1 MKKITTAFL
10 FALLTLSLVGT
21 AFAAAPSKIKSF
33 DLLVDY
39 SMSMGWNYK
48 NTGTDRIVLAQEL
61 LEKINARIPGENYTA
76 GLHTFAPMTTAVD
89 FGSYNRGNM
98 QNAIDELSGNF
109 VRDASKLS
117 QGSGLD
123 FFAHN
128 YSDLSR
134 PGAIVSFT
142 DGDYGAGRNSIN
154 EAQIFYQTQPN
165 MCLHFVSFANTEKEQ
180 ALIDAMAALNPCSVS
195 VKAEDLLASDAA
207 IDSFVEQV
215 WGAGGGHSR
224 VVMSANDVHF
234 AFDSN
239 VIHESQKRVANV
251 VLRDLADDSDLKVR
265 IDGYTCNI
273 GPADYNQDLSVRRA
287 NAVKNYLVDNGISA
301 SRIVTKGHGPENP
314 VADNNTRDGRAQ
326 NRRVE
331 FTFFK

>member
-39 SMSMGWNYK
+39 SMSMGWKYK
-48 NTGTDRIVLAQEL
+48 NTGTNRIVLAQEL
-61 LEKINARIPGENYTA
+61 LEKINSRIPGESYTA
-76 GLHTFAPMTTAVD
+76 GLHTFAPMTTVNE
-89 FGSYNRGNM
+89 FGPYSRSGM
-98 QNAIDELSGNF
+98 QGAIGQLTSNF

-123 FFAHN
+123 FFAQN
-128 YSDLSR
+128 YADLPR

-142 DGDYGAGRNSIN
+142 DGDYGAGRNSLN
-154 EAQIFYQTQPN
+154 EAKIFYQTQPN
-165 MCLHFVSFANTEKEQ
+165 MCLHFVSFANTEREQ
-180 ALIDAMAALNPCSVS
+180 ALIDEMAALNPCSVS

-207 IDSFVEQV
+207 IDRFVEDV
-215 WGAGGGHSR
+215 WGVGSYQR

-234 AFDSN
+234 AFDSD

-273 GPADYNQDLSVRRA
+273 GPADYNVGLSERRA
-287 NAVKNYLVDNGISA
+287 NAVKRYLVDNGISS
-301 SRIVTKGHGPENP
+301 SRIVTKGHGESDP

>member
-1 MKKITTAFL
+1 MKRITIAFL
-10 FALLTLSLVGT
+10 FALLSLSLVGN

-33 DLLVDY
+33 DILVDY
-39 SMSMGWNYK
+39 SMSMGWKYQKTGK
-48 NTGTDRIVLAQEL
+48 NRIDLAQEL
-61 LEKINARIPGENYTA
+61 LEKINARIPGQNYTA
-76 GLHTFAPMTTAVD
+76 GLHTFAVMGTAVE
-89 FGSYNRGNM
+89 FGPYNRNTM
-98 QNAIDELSGNF
+98 QNAIGQLSSNF
-109 VRDASKLS
+109 VRDASRLS

-123 FFAHN
+123 YFASQ
-128 YSDLSR
+128 YADLPR

-142 DGDYGAGRNSIN
+142 DGDYGAGRNSVN

-180 ALIDAMAALNPCSVS
+180 ALIDDMAALNPCTVS

-207 IDSFVEQV
+207 IDRFVEDV
-215 WGAGGGHSR
+215 WGRGSYQR

-234 AFDSN
+234 AFDSD

-251 VLRDLADDSDLKVR
+251 VLRDLADDANLKVR

-273 GPADYNQDLSVRRA
+273 GAADYNADLSLRRA

-301 SRIVTKGHGPENP
+301 SRILTKGHGMDDP
-314 VADNNTRDGRAQ
+314 VADNANRDGRSQ

>member
-1 MKKITTAFL
+1 MKRITTAFL

-21 AFAAAPSKIKSF
+21 AFAAAPSKINSF

-39 SMSMGWNYK
+39 SMSMGWKYK
-48 NTGTDRIVLAQEL
+48 DTGTNRIVLAQEL

-76 GLHTFAPMTTAVD
+76 GLHTFAPMTTASE
-89 FGSYNRGNM
+89 FGPYSRSGM
-98 QNAIDELSGNF
+98 QSAIGHLSTNF

-123 FFAHN
+123 FFAQN
-128 YSDLSR
+128 YADLPR

-142 DGDYGAGRNSIN
+142 DGDYGAGRNSLN
-154 EAQIFYQTQPN
+154 EAKIFYQTQPN
-165 MCLHFVSFANTEKEQ
+165 MCLHFVSFANTEREQ
-180 ALIDAMAALNPCSVS
+180 ALIDEMAALNPCSVN

-207 IDSFVEQV
+207 IDRFVEQV
-215 WGAGGGHSR
+215 WGSGGYGR

-234 AFDSN
+234 AFDSD

-265 IDGYTCNI
+265 IDGYTCSI
-273 GPADYNQDLSVRRA
+273 GPEDYNVGLSQRRA
-287 NAVKNYLVDNGISA
+287 NAVKNYLVDNGISS
-301 SRIVTKGHGPENP
+301 SRIVTKGHGEADP